1 MRRKINRMLSFG
13 LALIMMF
20 SIAGCGSNA
29 QPQAEIDPDTPVS
42 EVQFPLKETAEL
54 SFITSAPATSTQDP
68 NERIIFKDLRNRRMC
83 ILNGRVLYRISF
95 LIKKSCIST
104 IWQSAGWFV

>member
-42 EVQFPLKETAEL
+42 EVQFPLKET
-54 SFITSAPATSTQDP
+54 
-68 NERIIFKDLRNRRMC
+68 ERIILYYQCTGN
-83 ILNGRVLYRISF
+83 LN
-95 LIKKSCIST
+95 
-104 IWQSAGWFV
+104 AGSE

>member
-42 EVQFPLKETAEL
+42 EVQFPLKETAG
-54 SFITSAPATSTQDP
+54 
-68 NERIIFKDLRNRRMC
+68 IILYYQCTGN
-83 ILNGRVLYRISF
+83 LN
-95 LIKKSCIST
+95 
-104 IWQSAGWFV
+104 AGSE

>member
-1 MRRKINRMLSFG
+1 MLSFG

-29 QPQAEIDPDTPVS
+29 QPQAEIDPDTLVS
-42 EVQFPLKETAEL
+42 EVQFPLKETEEL
-54 SFITSAPATSTQDP
+54 SLLPVHRQP
-68 NERIIFKDLRNRRMC
+68 QRRIRMKGSFFKDLRNRRMC

>member
-54 SFITSAPATSTQDP
+54 SFITSRSNAVDH
-68 NERIIFKDLRNRRMC
+68 L
-83 ILNGRVLYRISF
+83 
-95 LIKKSCIST
+95 
-104 IWQSAGWFV
+104 QSALYNEVHRLHQHRIRMNE

>member
-29 QPQAEIDPDTPVS
+29 QPQYIDGRTFLGNDTG
-42 EVQFPLKETAEL
+42 
-54 SFITSAPATSTQDP
+54 
-68 NERIIFKDLRNRRMC
+68 IFK
-83 ILNGRVLYRISF
+83 
-95 LIKKSCIST
+95 
-104 IWQSAGWFV
+104 

>member
-29 QPQAEIDPDTPVS
+29 QPQAEIDPVS
-42 EVQFPLKETAEL
+42 YTHLTLPT
-54 SFITSAPATSTQDP
+54 T
-68 NERIIFKDLRNRRMC
+68 ER
-83 ILNGRVLYRISF
+83 V
-95 LIKKSCIST
+95 
-104 IWQSAGWFV
+104 